1 MKGTP
6 TPTGHIRAAA
16 RNALFFSSNWISAL
30 ISTFAVL
37 LLIWGAVFFVDTVL
51 WAASC
56 AVWIPCSVDA
66 AAYLLLYLLLSPLL
80 PGLLGYY
87 SDLYR
92 ASRGEGAARVPPN
105 VIFSCY
111 GHARTLVRAW
121 VQMLIQ
127 LLLWASVPGAVFVS
141 VSAAV
146 AFTAGGSGYIM
157 PLGAAAG
164 LILSVVLLLTALYA
178 NARLAPALLLSVTL
192 PELTLADS
200 LRISLRMTRTY
211 AASAVTGQLRLL
223 LLSVLT
229 LFFTAGIGYILYL
242 LPLTVFT
249 YISYASD
256 AAVRAEF

>member
-1 MKGTP
+1 
-6 TPTGHIRAAA
+6 
-16 RNALFFSSNWISAL
+16 
-30 ISTFAVL
+30 
-37 LLIWGAVFFVDTVL
+37 
-51 WAASC
+51 
-56 AVWIPCSVDA
+56 
-66 AAYLLLYLLLSPLL
+66 
-80 PGLLGYY
+80 
-87 SDLYR
+87 
-92 ASRGEGAARVPPN
+92 
-105 VIFSCY
+105 
-111 GHARTLVRAW
+111 

-141 VSAAV
+141 VSAAD